1 MPNFEQNLCI
11 QERFCDTIHGLH
23 PCDNCDAFNTNIED
37 FIGKNSEKITNNQPT
52 ISYIKVKNPEKLNWS
67 YLQNKVEF

>member
-1 MPNFEQNLCI
+1 MAFFCQNLPNFDQNLCI

-37 FIGKNSEKITNNQPT
+37 LIGKNSEKITNN
-52 ISYIKVKNPEKLNWS
+52 
-67 YLQNKVEF
+67 